1 MVSTRTSLVSVLL
14 AAAAPAIARD
24 VPANIRQFY
33 DNVTSKSSCQ
43 NTLAG
48 GFYSKDGDSG
58 KAVYCG
64 DKLDSGVIFLKGN
77 GKTLVNMDIDCDGA
91 QNGPADDGRCGN
103 SGDTQSITS
112 FQSTIKSYGAGINDV
127 DAYIHPYVVFG
138 NEGSKP
144 GWATFNP
151 EQYGIE
157 PLSLM
162 AVVCG
167 NRLIYGVWA
176 DENGDDGEYPVVGEA
191 SISLATACYGKDA
204 VDGNTAHDED
214 DVLYIAFT
222 GSEAVPGASGAKWNA
237 QSFSEFESSVQSLGD
252 KLIQRISS

>member
-1 MVSTRTSLVSVLL
+1 MVIAEVRLFSPQKRTYYISIPVGTNYL
-14 AAAAPAIARD
+14 ID
-24 VPANIRQFY
+24 
-33 DNVTSKSSCQ
+33 
-43 NTLAG
+43 
-48 GFYSKDGDSG
+48 
-58 KAVYCG
+58 AVYCG

-167 NRLIYGVWA
+167 NQLVSRYSCQKIFLLVMR
-176 DENGDDGEYPVVGEA
+176 N
-191 SISLATACYGKDA
+191 
-204 VDGNTAHDED
+204 
-214 DVLYIAFT
+214 
-222 GSEAVPGASGAKWNA
+222 
-237 QSFSEFESSVQSLGD
+237 
-252 KLIQRISS
+252 